1 MNGYTIL
8 IIEDDHAIGSMLQE
22 VLKGEGY
29 QALWIT
35 DGQRALKEVKNS
47 DMIIIDIM
55 LPGENGYEIS
65 EKLKENGY
73 SLPILFLTARSDIDS
88 KLKGLS
94 LGEDYLV
101 KPFDPRE
108 LLARIQ
114 LILKNKYGLF
124 TQIQNIYVDA
134 VSYRVFKQSIHSE
147 IKLTAT
153 ERKLFFYLYEN
164 RDRILTR
171 EQIFNYLWPLEYSKN
186 SVLNVH
192 IKKIREKISD
202 KNNDIIETVHGE
214 GYRLN
219 TLNYV

>member
-1 MNGYTIL
+1 MNGFTIL
-8 IIEDDHAIGSMLQE
+8 LIEDDQPIGSMLQE
-22 VLKGEGY
+22 ILEGEGY
-29 QALWIT
+29 HVLWLT
-35 DGQRALKEVKNS
+35 DGQRVLEEIKYC
-47 DMIIIDIM
+47 DLLIIDIM

-73 SLPILFLTARSDIDS
+73 SLPILFLTARSDIES

-108 LLARIQ
+108 LLARIH

-124 TQIQNIYVDA
+124 TQIRNIFVDG
-134 VSYRVFKQSIHSE
+134 VHYKVFKRNIHSE

-164 RDRILTR
+164 QNRTLTR
-171 EQIFNYLWPLEYSKN
+171 EQIYDYLWPLEYSKN

-192 IKKIREKISD
+192 IKSIREKISD
-202 KNNDIIETVHGE
+202 EDNNIIQTVHGE
-214 GYRLN
+214 GYRFN
-219 TLNYV
+219 THNHV